1 MKLIIVRH
9 GETEENKNGILQGH
23 MPGTLSREGIE
34 QGKKLAKRLKDEKF
48 DVIFSS
54 DLKRATDTTKLI
66 AKYHP
71 KIKVE
76 YTKELREGNAGEW
89 TGGPSHGL
97 DWENRPADAE
107 SHDQMMSRAKKFL
120 DILCENYADKAVLLV
135 GHAGFNR
142 VLIAQITGSSNPFMD
157 IPDQHNTA
165 VNIFEIF
172 EDKTHKIHC
181 LNCTKHL
188 NEK

>member
-9 GETEENKNGILQGH
+9 GETEENKQGILQSH
-23 MPGTLSREGIE
+23 MPGTLSPEGIE
-34 QGKKLAKRLKDEKF
+34 QGEKLAERLKAEKI

-54 DLKRATDTTKLI
+54 DLRRAVDTTELI
-66 AKYHP
+66 AQYHSRIP
-71 KIKVE
+71 VE
-76 YTKELREGNAGEW
+76 YTRELREGDGGSF
-89 TGGPSHGL
+89 TGKPTKDL
-97 DWENRPADAE
+97 DWNNRPSDAE
-107 SHDQMMSRAKKFL
+107 TLEQMQARAKKL
-120 DILCENYADKAVLLV
+120 IDEICKKYNDKTVLFV

-142 VLIAQITGSSNPFMD
+142 VLIAQIIGAKNPFKD
-157 IPDQHNTA
+157 VSDQLNTS

-188 NEK
+188 EE